1 MVEFLGN
8 LSAESSVTD
17 FLRRR
22 ILTGEL
28 TVGEKLRQTD
38 IAVELGV
45 STTPVREAFRSL
57 VAEGLVEIDTHRGAT
72 IRRLTPGE
80 IIEVLELQ
88 GVIQIDALRYAVPR
102 MTVEILAEAESVHR
116 RMVRTKDPTE
126 WSMLNG
132 DFHLALASASER
144 RRSLRILRE
153 LFNVGMIQL
162 RQDIETWKG
171 RRAEGETE
179 HAQMIEAVRNKDVRA
194 LNSLVRHHVGVAI
207 EHLRAE
213 EPTAQR

>member
-1 MVEFLGN
+1 MVDILGS

-28 TVGEKLRQTD
+28 LPGGKLRQTD
-38 IAVELGV
+38 IALELGV

-72 IRRLTPGE
+72 VRRLSVAE

-88 GVIQIDALRYAVPR
+88 GVIQIDALRYSVPQ
-102 MTVEILAEAESVHR
+102 MTAEILADAESVHR
-116 RMVRTKDPTE
+116 RMVRTKDPIE
-126 WSMLNG
+126 WAMLNG
-132 DFHLALASASER
+132 DFHLVLASASGR
-144 RRSLRILRE
+144 GRSLRILRE

-171 RRAEGETE
+171 RRAEGESE
-179 HAQMIEAVRNKDVRA
+179 HAQMIEAVRTKDLRT
-194 LNSLVRHHVGVAI
+194 LNALVRQHVGVAI

-213 EPTAQR
+213 EPAAQR